1 MLRRIAPQR
10 ETPPSTESKTRGRAD
25 VKSTPRRGGFLIP
38 GLCVFIALML
48 AWNGWLVQRIKVKA
62 AARSNGAVAAAASA
76 VVHPEP
82 ALAAEAAARAYQPPP
97 VAVAP
102 ELSGSTVPASD
113 DLGLVANEVIALRAW
128 ARNIADSNSRL
139 ASAYASI
146 ELPASSTAEET
157 TAYAKI
163 NAEIQAAAKQSAIVG
178 SAVEAAGERMIL
190 FSRHK

>member
-1 MLRRIAPQR
+1 
-10 ETPPSTESKTRGRAD
+10 
-25 VKSTPRRGGFLIP
+25 
-38 GLCVFIALML
+38 
-48 AWNGWLVQRIKVKA
+48 
-62 AARSNGAVAAAASA
+62 
-76 VVHPEP
+76 
-82 ALAAEAAARAYQPPP
+82 
-97 VAVAP
+97 
-102 ELSGSTVPASD
+102 
-113 DLGLVANEVIALRAW
+113 LGLVANEVIALRAW